1 MESRAMPQLSN
12 SPPDTRIKVTAQQP
26 DDDVHETTGVLGAL
40 IDVYRKEGYERGYH
54 RALHDVLDSL
64 VGVTER
70 FLRDG
75 DPDSGA
81 SRRLIYAYVEFLE
94 REIHAASNDVAGYV
108 SGGLGI

>member
-1 MESRAMPQLSN
+1 MPQLIS
-12 SPPDTRIKVTAQQP
+12 SPPDTRIKVSARPLEYDEVQ
-26 DDDVHETTGVLGAL
+26 ETTGVLGAL
-40 IDVYRKEGYERGYH
+40 IDVYRREGDERGYQ
-54 RALHDVLDSL
+54 RALRDVLDSL

-81 SRRLIYAYVEFLE
+81 SRRVIYAYVEFLE